1 MKRHFLR
8 FWRGCRAF
16 LASEDG
22 PTAVEYGVLMALILA
37 AAIAAITLFGEK
49 AADVFNNVSD
59 ALPEAPGD
67 S

>member
-1 MKRHFLR
+1 
-8 FWRGCRAF
+8 
-16 LASEDG
+16 
-22 PTAVEYGVLMALILA
+22 VEYGVLMALILA